1 MMKNDTG
8 GPAFPMLGYVENGEW
23 EPYSQ
28 FTGITLR
35 DYFAAKA
42 MQGMY
47 ANSCDDYEFKGVAE
61 AAYRTA
67 DAMIAERNK

>member
-1 MMKNDTG
+1 MKNTTTTSAPIDLKEKCKAV
-8 GPAFPMLGYVENGEW
+8 PFVADLSV
-23 EPYSQ
+23 
-28 FTGITLR
+28 R

-47 ANSCDDYEFKGVAE
+47 ANSCDDYEFEGVAE

>member
-1 MMKNDTG
+1 MKNTTTTSAPTDLKEKCKAI
-8 GPAFPMLGYVENGEW
+8 PFVADLSV
-23 EPYSQ
+23 
-28 FTGITLR
+28 R

-47 ANSCDDYEFKGVAE
+47 ANSCDDYEFEGVAE

-67 DAMIAERNK
+67 DAMLAERNK